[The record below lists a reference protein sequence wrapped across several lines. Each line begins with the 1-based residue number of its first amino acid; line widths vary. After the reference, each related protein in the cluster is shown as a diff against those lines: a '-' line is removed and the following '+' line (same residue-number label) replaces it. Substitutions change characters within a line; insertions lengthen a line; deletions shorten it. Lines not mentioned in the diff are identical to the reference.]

1 MAAPETEFET
11 IKIPGEDVFAAI
23 AGVIDAFNIAKAG
36 AYGQQALALVIRD
49 EAGDIT
55 GGLWGESFYDWF
67 FVKLLIVPAALR
79 GTGMGTKLL
88 AEAERIATER
98 GCAGIWLDTFE
109 FQARG
114 FYEKQGY
121 TLFGTLPDHPRGM
134 SRFFMQKRL
143 DAGHRA
149 PASRSAN

>member
-1 MAAPETEFET
+1 MTAPETEFET
-11 IKIPGEDVFAAI
+11 IDNPGTEVFAAI
-23 AGVIDAFNIAKAG
+23 ARVIDAFNVAKAG
-36 AYGQQALALVIRD
+36 PYGEQTLALVIRD
-49 EAGDIT
+49 ETGEIT
-55 GGLWGESFYDWF
+55 GGLWGEAFYDWF

-79 GTGMGTKLL
+79 GTGTGAKLL
-88 AEAERIATER
+88 AEAERVAIAR

-143 DAGHRA
+143 DAGPPA